1 MGTLKM
7 ASKINL
13 PLAMLIFSCFF
24 LAISSKHF
32 LIETDEAKPLYS
44 GNDGALGVDR
54 KGFATGYGKRNQ
66 KNRRNDYCIECGS
79 DYKKLP
85 DYLKNYPIPK
95 NKKFF
100 KKKKKKKKK
109 KKS

>member
-13 PLAMLIFSCFF
+13 PFAMLIFSCFF

-54 KGFATGYGKRNQ
+54 RGFATGYGKRNQ

-79 DYKKLP
+79 DYKLP

-95 NKKFF
+95 NKKFWG
-100 KKKKKKKKK
+100 KKKKKKK